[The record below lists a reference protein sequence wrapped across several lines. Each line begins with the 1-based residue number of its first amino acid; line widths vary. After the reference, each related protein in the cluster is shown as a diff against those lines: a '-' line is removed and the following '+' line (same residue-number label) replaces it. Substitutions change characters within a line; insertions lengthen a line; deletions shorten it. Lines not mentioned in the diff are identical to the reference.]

1 MSEPVEKGKK
11 RRRRSARVYV
21 NANKP
26 LAVNVPE
33 IAALFPPDEDD
44 DDDGAVRADARKRDY
59 SQSERRRLAREG
71 NALGNGSYPI
81 KDAEDLHNAA
91 VLARTGHGDVE
102 GARKLIARRAK
113 ELGVADPLES
123 SEKSIFNHVDPY
135 TGAEH
140 ASNRVSAPLDD
151 LGHASPST
159 GDHGVGQGR
168 SSFIAAHHPDLRQSS
183 TSFDDVLARLRTVN
197 GDNANGDRD
206 ITHTPGEVALR
217 MFDAAGQAGH
227 YHGMGPVN
235 PSPERPDWHQH
246 RDSATPPNGS
256 HSLADPGSHAGAPG
270 RMKNSDRLELMKQH
284 LFPGSGGSR

>member
-1 MSEPVEKGKK
+1 VTEPVEKGKE

-44 DDDGAVRADARKRDY
+44 DGPDRADARKRDY
-59 SQSERRRLAREG
+59 SQSERRALAREG

-91 VLARTGHGDVE
+91 ILARTGHGDVE

-113 ELGVADPLES
+113 ELGVANPLDS
-123 SEKSIFNHVDPY
+123 SEKSIFNHPDPY
-135 TGAEH
+135 GGDGHNAG
-140 ASNRVSAPLDD
+140 RLSAPLTD
-151 LGHASPST
+151 GHAASSP

-168 SSFIAAHHPDLRQSS
+168 SSFIAAHHPDLRQSN

-206 ITHTPGEVALR
+206 ITYTPGEVALR

-235 PSPERPDWHQH
+235 PSPERQDWHQH
-246 RDSATPPNGS
+246 RGSAVPPNGT
-256 HSLADPGSHAGAPG
+256 HSLSDPRSHAAPQA
-270 RMKNSDRLELMKQH
+270 MKASEAREMIKRH
-284 LFPGSGGSR
+284 MFPSGGRG